1 MSRLIDAD
9 KLTEWINKQR
19 EQVTK
24 KQVAGTDG
32 SIFTREALV
41 TMQRCISTFEN
52 KIRNQPTAFDTEKV
66 VEQLEEVKGKAC
78 TGKECFSCVYNDICF
93 EGEMSESVAIDNA
106 IKIVLKGGATD

>member
-9 KLTEWINKQR
+9 ELIEWINEQR

-24 KQVAGTDG
+24 KQVAGTNG

-52 KIRNQPTAFDTEKV
+52 KINNQPTAFDTEKV
-66 VEQLEEVKGKAC
+66 VEQLNNEAYTTTDTVCGGMFEAIRLSSVIDIVK
-78 TGKECFSCVYNDICF
+78 
-93 EGEMSESVAIDNA
+93 
-106 IKIVLKGGATD
+106 KGGAEWAKQ